1 MTITF
6 ETKVWEGD
14 WEIMLKTDRIKTMIN
29 RCYHHFDEKILYVN
43 NVKDYKKV
51 ESSIRPLIDEGI
63 LSKYIIVAEYVDEA
77 LRHFSLSP
85 EKLGKGYYYSI
96 AELVSIYL
104 TQTKYLLH
112 FSGDSIVSPWASRNW
127 LNAGIAALEKNQQIK
142 IFTLTWNYR
151 YKEAKKDSQYC
162 DRENVYG
169 HNFSD
174 QMYLIKTED
183 FKNPIYNEYHPE
195 SEVCPSYGGELFEKR
210 VYSWMRQHNYL
221 RAAYRHG
228 SYLHRNYPKEAW
240 KQKLSIALNSPNLF
254 KQ

>member
-112 FSGDSIVSPWASRNW
+112 FCGDSIVSPW
-127 LNAGIAALEKNQQIK
+127 
-142 IFTLTWNYR
+142 
-151 YKEAKKDSQYC
+151 
-162 DRENVYG
+162 
-169 HNFSD
+169 
-174 QMYLIKTED
+174 
-183 FKNPIYNEYHPE
+183 
-195 SEVCPSYGGELFEKR
+195 
-210 VYSWMRQHNYL
+210 
-221 RAAYRHG
+221 G
-228 SYLHRNYPKEAW
+228 S
-240 KQKLSIALNSPNLF
+240 
-254 KQ
+254 